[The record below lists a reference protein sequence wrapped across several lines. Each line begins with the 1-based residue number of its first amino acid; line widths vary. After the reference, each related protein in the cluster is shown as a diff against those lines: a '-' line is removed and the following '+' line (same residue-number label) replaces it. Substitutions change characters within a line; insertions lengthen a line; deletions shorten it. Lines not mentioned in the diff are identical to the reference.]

1 MAEHNGNVK
10 WWQLGSV
17 IIGIAT
23 IMVTLVLYISEKI
36 IAVDR
41 TRASEDE
48 RVQSFLSCKID
59 KLQGDVTEI
68 KVSVARME
76 SKGDGFTPR

>member
-1 MAEHNGNVK
+1 MIDHNGNVK
-10 WWQLGSV
+10 WWQFGSL

-23 IMVTLVLYISEKI
+23 IMITLGLYVSEKI

-41 TRASEDE
+41 IRASEDE
-48 RVQSFLSCKID
+48 RIQSCLGCKID
-59 KLQGDVTEI
+59 KLQSDVSDI

-76 SKGDGFTPR
+76 NKGGLASR